1 MHGLTVGSVESGK
14 KWVADGAIPN
24 FLPSIPLTLML
35 MSALRCLDV
44 SVNVCPSCVVSMR
57 MCEKLSNPVMLAATC

>member
-14 KWVADGAIPN
+14 KWVTDGATPN
-24 FLPSIPLTLML
+24 FLPSIPLTLMV

-44 SVNVCPSCVVSMR
+44 SVNVCPSCSVIADDVL
-57 MCEKLSNPVMLAATC
+57 KLE